1 MKGDEQQPT
10 MLRPWFEDLEK
21 QAYAARIGMWLF
33 LASELL
39 LFAGLFGLYA
49 AYRLEHPRDFF
60 QASHHN
66 DAVLGTVN
74 TIVLVTSSFTVAW
87 ALHLHRVGRARS
99 AARCI
104 GLTVLLGA
112 VFLCIKMVEYTR
124 HIEEGVLPGAR
135 YAFAELPSSGAR
147 LFFTLYYLMTGL
159 HGLHVIG
166 GMTALS
172 IIGWKLWRGRVSAEH
187 PALLENGALYW
198 HLVDAVWIFLW
209 PLLYLTG

>member
-1 MKGDEQQPT
+1 VIDEEPPPAL
-10 MLRPWFEDLEK
+10 LRPWFEDLEK
-21 QAYAARIGMWLF
+21 QAYASRIGMWLF
-33 LASELL
+33 LASEVL
-39 LFAGLFGLYA
+39 LFGGLFGLYG
-49 AYRLEHPRDFF
+49 AYRLQYARDFF

-74 TIVLVTSSFTVAW
+74 TVVLVTSSFTVAW
-87 ALHLHRVGRARS
+87 ALHLHRSGRTRS

-104 GLTVLLGA
+104 ALTVLLGA
-112 VFLCIKMVEYTR
+112 AFLGIKTVEYAR
-124 HIEEGVLPGAR
+124 HIAEGVLPGAD
-135 YAFAELPSSGAR
+135 YAFAELPAPGAR

-172 IIGWKLWRGRVSAEH
+172 IIGWRLARGRVSALH
-187 PALLENGALYW
+187 PTLLENGALYW
-198 HLVDAVWIFLW
+198 HLVDAVWIVLW